1 MISQLLIA
9 AINAL
14 EDGILIADSSD
25 RVVAFNKSFCS
36 MWGVSSQSV
45 ANKNVVE
52 ILGLIDT
59 GITDSGRDNLCTPGA
74 GKSIDLHLSN
84 GKIVEWHYNDLE
96 IGSEGKGRLWR
107 FRYITNLQ
115 IKQKRLE
122 ERNRQLSDIIEFLP
136 EPTMVVDENGI
147 IVVWNRAIE
156 DVSGVKKEDII
167 GRGDYVYALPFYN
180 ARRPIL
186 IDWALCDD
194 DVPIEKYTL
203 VKRVGEVLYG
213 EIYTPNAFGGEG
225 AYLWGVAAPLKDSNG
240 NIVGAVE
247 CMRNVTERKMVE
259 QELERAKLAA
269 EAATQAKSEFLARMS
284 HEIRTPMNAILGM
297 CELLSETG
305 LDYDQLD
312 HVQTLHSSGEMLLN
326 IINDI
331 LDFSKIEAGHVELE
345 SVPFNLTDMVEGVGR
360 IMGPK
365 AHEKGLELAYWIA
378 PEVHRYVVGDPT
390 RLKQIL
396 LNLLSNA
403 IKFTEKGTVTLRI
416 TPSPNLDDK
425 EAIQVSV
432 SDTGIGI
439 PKDKQ
444 AQIFER
450 FSQADTSTTRKFG
463 GTGLGLAISKR
474 LVELMGG
481 RIWIESTEGAGAT
494 FYFTTRLEHTDRA
507 TTGSVFHQSL
517 LYKFSKLKFLVV
529 DDNGTNRLL
538 LHDLLTR
545 WGGSVTLAEDGPSAI
560 GAICAEADAGTPFDI
575 VFLDVLMPG
584 MSGMDV
590 AQKLKELYPQAPPH
604 IIINTSSDA
613 LEDRAKA
620 RNLDLDGFLPKPVKR
635 ADLMHLISTI
645 AGHDYQKA
653 IFDEELHTARDLT
666 GLKLLLVEDIAA
678 NRKVIQ
684 QFLKKTGMNIV
695 VAVNGKIAV
704 ESFAQEGGEF
714 DIIVMDREMPVMD
727 GLEATRNIRQIE
739 EKYDL
744 KRTPIIA
751 LTAHAFTQHKEE
763 CLAAG
768 CDEFLSKPV
777 KKRELLHVVEKV
789 LFPKEN
795 HPHVAASD
803 AVVFEGSMDTE
814 NTTEKMQDII
824 VEVDADLEDLVPDFL
839 EDVAEEIEFMLQD
852 IEQRNFQ
859 ELRRRAHGYKG
870 AAGNYGF
877 KHLSEIF
884 KELEASALN
893 SRVNESMML
902 IDNAKDFL
910 SRMNIR
916 YIEE

>member
-1 MISQLLIA
+1 MINNLLTVA
-9 AINAL
+9 FDSL
-14 EDGILIADSSD
+14 EDGVLIADASGTV
-25 RVVAFNKSFCS
+25 VVANTIFCS
-36 MWGVSSQSV
+36 MWGVSCQNIV
-45 ANKNVVE
+45 GKHVKIALE
-52 ILGLIDT
+52 LIETRIADHAL
-59 GITDSGRDNLCTPGA
+59 DNLHEPGS
-74 GKSIDLHLSN
+74 GNNIDLHLSN
-84 GKIVEWHYNDLE
+84 GKIIEWHCINLDTSLD
-96 IGSEGKGRLWR
+96 IKGLLWR
-107 FRYITNLQ
+107 FRYVTNLQ
-115 IKQKRLE
+115 IQLNRLE

-136 EPTMVVDENGI
+136 EPTMVVDENGVI
-147 IVVWNRAIE
+147 AVWNRAIE
-156 DVSGVKKEDII
+156 EVSGVNKEDII

-225 AYLWGVAAPLKDSNG
+225 AYLWGVAAPLKDSSG

-259 QELERAKLAA
+259 QELERAKFAA

-331 LDFSKIEAGHVELE
+331 LDFSKIEAGQVELE
-345 SVPFNLTDMVEGVGR
+345 SIPFNLTDMVEGAGR
-360 IMGPK
+360 IMGPR
-365 AHEKGLELAYWIA
+365 AHEKGLELAYWID
-378 PEVHRYVVGDPT
+378 PDVHRFVLGDPT

-403 IKFTEKGTVTLRI
+403 IKFTESGSVTLHI
-416 TPSPNLDDK
+416 TPAQNSVDK
-425 EAIQVSV
+425 EIIQVSV

-439 PKDKQ
+439 PEEKQ
-444 AQIFER
+444 AQIFES

-481 RIWIESTEGAGAT
+481 RIWIESSEGTGAT
-494 FYFTTRLEHTDRA
+494 FYFTTRLEHTNGA
-507 TTGSVFHQSL
+507 TIGSVFHQDIL
-517 LYKFSKLKFLVV
+517 HKLSKIKFLVV

-560 GAICAEADAGTPFDI
+560 EAVRAEAESGTPFDI

-590 AQKLKELYPQAPPH
+590 AQQLKALYPQAPPH

-613 LEDRAKA
+613 LEDRIKA
-620 RNLDLDGFLPKPVKR
+620 RNLDLEGFLPKPVKR
-635 ADLMHLISTI
+635 SDLMHLISTI
-645 AGHDYQKA
+645 IGHDYQKA
-653 IFDEELHTARDLT
+653 IFDEGMHSTKDLT

-684 QFLKKTGMNIV
+684 QFLKNTGVKIM

-704 ESFAQEGGEF
+704 DYFAQEKGNF
-714 DIIVMDREMPVMD
+714 DIIIMDKEMPVMD

-739 EKYDL
+739 DKYDL
-744 KRTPIIA
+744 GQTPIIA

-789 LFPKEN
+789 LFPEKYCL
-795 HPHVAASD
+795 HVNTHMSLSSD
-803 AVVFEGSMDTE
+803 NTSDTDHI
-814 NTTEKMQDII
+814 TDII
-824 VEVDADLEDLVPDFL
+824 VDVDSDLEDLIPDFL
-839 EDVAEEIEFMLQD
+839 EDVATEMELMLHD
-852 IEQRNFQ
+852 IEQGNFK
-859 ELRRRAHGYKG
+859 ELHRRAHGYKG
-870 AAGNYGF
+870 AASNYDF
-877 KHLSEIF
+877 AQLSEIF
-884 KELEASALN
+884 YELESSALSGGAN
-893 SRVNESMML
+893 RSRML
-902 IDNAKDFL
+902 IDNAKDYL
-910 SRMNIR
+910 THMKIR
-916 YIEE
+916 YVAR